1 MLIKNI
7 YVFEYAELSKRY
19 NFNINFNVIQS
30 AMLGNLIEPRTDQD
44 QIVQDTSFFMLKQ
57 NASTISVVNY
67 VNSGQHEN

>member
-30 AMLGNLIEPRTDQD
+30 AMLGNLIEAADRPGPNCTGQFIFYAKARCQYDQR
-44 QIVQDTSFFMLKQ
+44 L
-57 NASTISVVNY
+57 
-67 VNSGQHEN
+67 ELR